1 MNQTYLFYYFGS
13 GLIIILVLGIT
24 YFTVRLNKK
33 KQLKRL
39 ESSDYVKAL
48 NYLIDGDLSRAIECF
63 YNSVRNDTEN
73 IDAYLKLGDIF
84 RQQKKFDKAIKIHR
98 ELLVR
103 RNLSYSANAEITQS
117 LVLDYF
123 SIGNYSQALDS
134 LNSIFAVEPKN
145 IWAQNQQLAIYEAE
159 GDWEKAFKALKS
171 LARLENIKNV
181 DDQLSLYKVE
191 EAGQKFKEN
200 NEKEGR
206 ILLRE
211 ALKMDPKCSSA
222 HIKLGDSYAREERHT
237 DAIKVW
243 VEFVRNVPNH
253 SYLVFDRLQEVL
265 YSIGSYSE
273 IENILRTLH
282 EEHPENLDILFTL
295 SDIRVRKGDIDS
307 AIDLCESVLEKTPD
321 SMNAKMRLVK
331 LYDRKNEKDKALKIA
346 LDSADQSTD
355 SVRTFLCSKCN
366 YNSQIPLWRCP
377 GCKSWKSFNI

>member
-1 MNQTYLFYYFGS
+1 MNQSYLFYYFGS
-13 GLIIILVLGIT
+13 GLIVILLLGIT
-24 YFTVRLNKK
+24 YYALRLNKK
-33 KQLKRL
+33 KQQKRL

-48 NYLIDGDLSRAIECF
+48 NYLIDGNLSRAIEYF

-84 RQQKKFDKAIKIHR
+84 RQQKKVDKAIKIHR

-103 RNLSYSANAEITQS
+103 RNLSLSANAEITQS

-123 SIGNYSQALDS
+123 SIGQYSQALDS
-134 LNSIFAVEPKN
+134 LNSIFAVDPKN
-145 IWAQNQQLAIYEAE
+145 IWAQTQQLAIHEAE
-159 GDWEKAFKALKS
+159 GDWEDAFKSLKS

-191 EAGQKFKEN
+191 QAGQKFKDK

-211 ALKMDPKCSSA
+211 ALKIDPKCSSA
-222 HIKLGDSYAREERHT
+222 HIELGDSYAREERHT

-243 VEFVRNVPNH
+243 VEFVRNVPKH

-282 EEHPENLDILFTL
+282 EEHPENRDIIFTL
-295 SDIRVRKGDIDS
+295 SDIRVRKGDIES
-307 AIDLCESVLEKTPD
+307 AIDLCESILDRTPD

-331 LYDRKNEKDKALKIA
+331 LYDRKDEKEKALKTA
-346 LDSADQSTD
+346 LDLADQSTD

-366 YNSQIPLWRCP
+366 YHSQIPLWRCP
-377 GCKSWKSFNI
+377 ECKSWKSFNI